1 MTEYF
6 KKIANLVGIFLN
18 SHKLPYVFIHVDNE
32 VIRGVEYTCNKCIIS
47 VYISKN
53 TSEPIIWG
61 IVQKGCIRS
70 PMFIFPRKLED
81 FKNCVLAKCILER
94 VCDV

>member
-18 SHKLPYVFIHVDNE
+18 TQNLPYVFKHIDND
-32 VIRGVEYTCNKCIIS
+32 VLYSVEYTCNKCIIS
-47 VYISKN
+47 VYISKK

-70 PMFIFPRKLED
+70 PMFIFPQKVEE
-81 FKNCVLAKCILER
+81 FKNCILTKCVFER
-94 VCDV
+94 VTDV

>member
-6 KKIANLVGIFLN
+6 KKIANLVGIFLHTHN
-18 SHKLPYVFIHVDNE
+18 LPYVFRHIDNE
-32 VIRGVEYTCNKCIIS
+32 VLYSVEYTCNKCMIT
-47 VYISKN
+47 VYISKK

-70 PMFIFPRKLED
+70 PMFIFPHKFED
-81 FKNCVLAKCILER
+81 FKTCILSKCILER